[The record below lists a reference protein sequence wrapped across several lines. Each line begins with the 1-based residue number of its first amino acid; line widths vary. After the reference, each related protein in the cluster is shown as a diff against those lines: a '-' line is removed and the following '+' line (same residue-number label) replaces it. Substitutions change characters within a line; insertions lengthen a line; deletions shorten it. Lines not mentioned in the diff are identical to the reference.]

1 MELQDWK
8 LSELG
13 EDIWKKKYQR
23 NDESF
28 EQWLDRVSGGDKQVA
43 QLIVDKKFLFG
54 GRILS
59 NRSITDRGVTYSNCY
74 VIEPPHDSIEGI
86 YEAAMKLARTF
97 SYGGGCGVDI
107 STLRPK
113 GAEVHNAALTTSGAV
128 SFMDVLEQ
136 TARVIGQNGRRGALM
151 ISMDSS
157 HPDIHDFIDAKLDNK
172 LEKCNISVRM
182 SDDDMENK
190 PDILDHIALNN
201 YDWAEPGIL
210 YWDTIKRYNLLDEF
224 ANFEYAGVNPCVT
237 GDTLVQTTQGAV
249 AIKDLVGTQPYVYCM
264 DNDGKLVVKRATKVW
279 KTRKNAQLVEID
291 FNRGKLICT
300 PDHQIY
306 TRNRGWVA
314 AKDLKPKDRLN
325 GLGFSKGN
333 EINEMIKLTSDPKY
347 YKHHRFIME
356 QMGHSIQGKDVHHKD
371 NNHLNNVYSNLEVIA
386 HSKHSILTNQG
397 HECNCPQD
405 PVTGQFIPKE
415 CKCKRSKNDSVNI
428 DNTGK
433 NFIVK
438 SVTLLDYTED
448 VYDLTV
454 PELHNFIANN
464 IVIHNCA
471 EEPLPAGGSCLLG
484 ALNLSEFVEN
494 PFTDKAAFNIPEF
507 KSAVK
512 IAIRALNNV
521 LDEGLELHP
530 LEEQQ
535 QSVRDWR
542 QIGLGIMGF
551 ADMLLKMSCQ
561 YDSARALDII
571 DMVGK
576 TLVNTGL
583 EESALLAMDTEP
595 FPECDLRLILAS
607 TFITVLR
614 NSNVIEDNTIDLI
627 KRYGLRNSQLFTIAP
642 TGSIST
648 MLGVSGGVEPI
659 FATHYTR
666 KTESLHG
673 EDVFYKVYTPI
684 IQKMIDMQIIGEEE
698 VDNIA
703 TAQNID
709 PFDRVTIQAT
719 WQRFIDASISST
731 VNVTNDTTVETI
743 RDLYQAAWEEGC
755 KGLTIYR
762 AGCKKEGVL
771 VVDTPKEQTMENTIH
786 IPITDTSIDNCVAYG
801 TQLTTGCGS
810 LWMSVYFHKKTG
822 QLCHIFLDKGSTGG
836 CNSFMIGLSRMIS
849 YAGKLGGTVE
859 GICDQL
865 NSVPAC
871 PSYSVRTALKK
882 DTSAGKCCPS
892 AIGRALMEL
901 KQRYIEDHIEMSTGE
916 LKREEMTVNNCPE
929 CGAKLN
935 FTGGCNSCP
944 ECGYTKCD

>member
-59 NRSITDRGVTYSNCY
+59 NRGITDRGVTYSNCY

>member
-23 NDESF
+23 NGESF
-28 EQWLDRVSGGDKQVA
+28 EDWLERVSGGDLDVI

-59 NRSITDRGVTYSNCY
+59 NRGITNRGVTYSNCY
-74 VIEPPHDSIEGI
+74 VIAPPEDSIEGI

-224 ANFEYAGVNPCVT
+224 ANFEYAGVNPC
-237 GDTLVQTTQGAV
+237 
-249 AIKDLVGTQPYVYCM
+249 
-264 DNDGKLVVKRATKVW
+264 
-279 KTRKNAQLVEID
+279 
-291 FNRGKLICT
+291 
-300 PDHQIY
+300 
-306 TRNRGWVA
+306 
-314 AKDLKPKDRLN
+314 
-325 GLGFSKGN
+325 
-333 EINEMIKLTSDPKY
+333 
-347 YKHHRFIME
+347 
-356 QMGHSIQGKDVHHKD
+356 
-371 NNHLNNVYSNLEVIA
+371 
-386 HSKHSILTNQG
+386 
-397 HECNCPQD
+397 
-405 PVTGQFIPKE
+405 
-415 CKCKRSKNDSVNI
+415 
-428 DNTGK
+428 
-433 NFIVK
+433 
-438 SVTLLDYTED
+438 
-448 VYDLTV
+448 
-454 PELHNFIANN
+454 
-464 IVIHNCA
+464 A

-507 KSAVK
+507 KSAVR
-512 IAIRALNNV
+512 IAIRALNDV

-530 LEEQQ
+530 LEEQRN
-535 QSVRDWR
+535 SVRDWR

-666 KTESLHG
+666 KTQSLHG
-673 EDVFYKVYTPI
+673 EDVYYNVYTPI
-684 IQKMIDMQIIGEEE
+684 IQKMIDTGVISEEN
-698 VDNIA
+698 VSTIA

-709 PFDRVTIQAT
+709 PFDRVTIQAQ

-743 RDLYQAAWEEGC
+743 RDLYQAAWEDGC

-771 VVDTPKEQTMENTIH
+771 VVDTPKEQTMEDTIH

-901 KQRYIEDHIEMSTGE
+901 KQRYIKDYIEMNTEE
-916 LKREEMTVNNCPE
+916 LKQEEMTVNNCPE

-944 ECGYTKCD
+944 ECGWSRCS

>member
-23 NDESF
+23 NSENF
-28 EQWLDRVSGGDKQVA
+28 EQWLERVSGGDLDVI

-59 NRSITDRGVTYSNCY
+59 NRGITNRGVTYSNCY
-74 VIEPPHDSIEGI
+74 VIAPPEDSIEGI
-86 YEAAMKLARTF
+86 YITAMKLARTF

-182 SDDDMENK
+182 SAKDMENK
-190 PDILDHIALNN
+190 PEILDHIAANN

-210 YWDTIKRYNLLDEF
+210 YWDTIESYNLLDEF
-224 ANFEYAGVNPCVT
+224 KNFKYAGVNP
-237 GDTLVQTTQGAV
+237 
-249 AIKDLVGTQPYVYCM
+249 
-264 DNDGKLVVKRATKVW
+264 
-279 KTRKNAQLVEID
+279 
-291 FNRGKLICT
+291 
-300 PDHQIY
+300 
-306 TRNRGWVA
+306 
-314 AKDLKPKDRLN
+314 
-325 GLGFSKGN
+325 
-333 EINEMIKLTSDPKY
+333 
-347 YKHHRFIME
+347 
-356 QMGHSIQGKDVHHKD
+356 
-371 NNHLNNVYSNLEVIA
+371 
-386 HSKHSILTNQG
+386 
-397 HECNCPQD
+397 
-405 PVTGQFIPKE
+405 
-415 CKCKRSKNDSVNI
+415 
-428 DNTGK
+428 
-433 NFIVK
+433 
-438 SVTLLDYTED
+438 
-448 VYDLTV
+448 
-454 PELHNFIANN
+454 
-464 IVIHNCA
+464 CA

-494 PFTDKAAFNIPEF
+494 PFTPQAAFNIPEF
-507 KSAVK
+507 KHAVR

-521 LDEGLELHP
+521 LDEGLKLHP
-530 LEEQQ
+530 LDEQILT
-535 QSVRDWR
+535 VNDWR

-551 ADMLLKMSCQ
+551 ADMLLKMGCQ
-561 YDSARALDII
+561 YDSARALNII

-583 EESALLAMDTEP
+583 EESALLAMDTES
-595 FPECDLRLILAS
+595 FPKCENKKLLAS
-607 TFITVLR
+607 TFIQVLK
-614 NSNVIEDNTIDLI
+614 NSNVIEENTINLI
-627 KRYGLRNSQLFTIAP
+627 RQHGLRNSQLFTIAP

-684 IQKMIDMQIIGEEE
+684 IQKMIDMELIHEEN

-719 WQRFIDASISST
+719 WQKYIDASISST

-771 VVDTPKEQTMENTIH
+771 VVDTPKEQTKENTIH

-822 QLCHIFLDKGSTGG
+822 QLCHIFLDKGSQGG
-836 CNSFMIGLSRMIS
+836 CNSFMVGLSRMIS

-871 PSYSVRTALKK
+871 PSYTVRNAVKG
-882 DTSAGKCCPS
+882 DTSSGKCCPS
-892 AIGRALMEL
+892 AIGRALVEL
-901 KQRYIEDHIEMSTGE
+901 NQRYIADHNEMSTGE
-916 LKREEMTVNNCPE
+916 LKPEEVTVSKCPE

>member
-23 NDESF
+23 NGESF
-28 EQWLDRVSGGDKQVA
+28 EDWLERVSGGDTQVA

-59 NRSITDRGVTYSNCY
+59 NRGITDRGVTYSNCY

-224 ANFEYAGVNPCVT
+224 ANFEYAGVNPC
-237 GDTLVQTTQGAV
+237 
-249 AIKDLVGTQPYVYCM
+249 
-264 DNDGKLVVKRATKVW
+264 
-279 KTRKNAQLVEID
+279 
-291 FNRGKLICT
+291 
-300 PDHQIY
+300 
-306 TRNRGWVA
+306 
-314 AKDLKPKDRLN
+314 
-325 GLGFSKGN
+325 
-333 EINEMIKLTSDPKY
+333 
-347 YKHHRFIME
+347 
-356 QMGHSIQGKDVHHKD
+356 
-371 NNHLNNVYSNLEVIA
+371 
-386 HSKHSILTNQG
+386 
-397 HECNCPQD
+397 
-405 PVTGQFIPKE
+405 
-415 CKCKRSKNDSVNI
+415 
-428 DNTGK
+428 
-433 NFIVK
+433 
-438 SVTLLDYTED
+438 
-448 VYDLTV
+448 
-454 PELHNFIANN
+454 
-464 IVIHNCA
+464 A

-507 KSAVK
+507 KSAVR
-512 IAIRALNNV
+512 IAIRALNDV

-530 LEEQQ
+530 LEEQRE
-535 QSVRDWR
+535 SVRDWR

-673 EDVFYKVYTPI
+673 EDVYYNVYTPI
-684 IQKMIDMQIIGEEE
+684 IQKMIDMELIAEKN
-698 VDNIA
+698 VSTIA

-786 IPITDTSIDNCVAYG
+786 ISITDTSIDNCVAYG

-901 KQRYIEDHIEMSTGE
+901 KQRYIEDHIEVSTGE
-916 LKREEMTVNNCPE
+916 LKQEEMTVNNCPE

>member
-28 EQWLDRVSGGDKQVA
+28 DQWLERVSGGDTQVA

-59 NRSITDRGVTYSNCY
+59 NRGITDRGVTYSNCY

-224 ANFEYAGVNPCVT
+224 ANFEYAGVNPC
-237 GDTLVQTTQGAV
+237 
-249 AIKDLVGTQPYVYCM
+249 
-264 DNDGKLVVKRATKVW
+264 
-279 KTRKNAQLVEID
+279 
-291 FNRGKLICT
+291 
-300 PDHQIY
+300 
-306 TRNRGWVA
+306 
-314 AKDLKPKDRLN
+314 
-325 GLGFSKGN
+325 
-333 EINEMIKLTSDPKY
+333 
-347 YKHHRFIME
+347 
-356 QMGHSIQGKDVHHKD
+356 
-371 NNHLNNVYSNLEVIA
+371 
-386 HSKHSILTNQG
+386 
-397 HECNCPQD
+397 
-405 PVTGQFIPKE
+405 
-415 CKCKRSKNDSVNI
+415 
-428 DNTGK
+428 
-433 NFIVK
+433 
-438 SVTLLDYTED
+438 
-448 VYDLTV
+448 
-454 PELHNFIANN
+454 
-464 IVIHNCA
+464 A

-507 KSAVK
+507 KSAVR
-512 IAIRALNNV
+512 IAIRALNDV

-530 LEEQQ
+530 LEEQRE
-535 QSVRDWR
+535 SVRDWR

-666 KTESLHG
+666 KTQSLHG
-673 EDVFYKVYTPI
+673 EDVYYNVYTPI
-684 IQKMIDMQIIGEEE
+684 IQKMIDTKLIAEEN
-698 VDNIA
+698 VSTIA

-762 AGCKKEGVL
+762 AGCKKEGIL

-822 QLCHIFLDKGSTGG
+822 QLCHIFLDKGSQGG

-849 YAGKLGGTVE
+849 YVGKLGGTVE

>member
-23 NDESF
+23 NGESF
-28 EQWLDRVSGGDKQVA
+28 EDWLERVSGGDTQVA

-59 NRSITDRGVTYSNCY
+59 NRGITDRGVTYSNCY

-224 ANFEYAGVNPCVT
+224 AYFEYAGVNP
-237 GDTLVQTTQGAV
+237 
-249 AIKDLVGTQPYVYCM
+249 
-264 DNDGKLVVKRATKVW
+264 
-279 KTRKNAQLVEID
+279 
-291 FNRGKLICT
+291 
-300 PDHQIY
+300 
-306 TRNRGWVA
+306 
-314 AKDLKPKDRLN
+314 
-325 GLGFSKGN
+325 
-333 EINEMIKLTSDPKY
+333 
-347 YKHHRFIME
+347 
-356 QMGHSIQGKDVHHKD
+356 
-371 NNHLNNVYSNLEVIA
+371 
-386 HSKHSILTNQG
+386 
-397 HECNCPQD
+397 
-405 PVTGQFIPKE
+405 
-415 CKCKRSKNDSVNI
+415 
-428 DNTGK
+428 
-433 NFIVK
+433 
-438 SVTLLDYTED
+438 
-448 VYDLTV
+448 
-454 PELHNFIANN
+454 
-464 IVIHNCA
+464 CA

-507 KSAVK
+507 KSAVR
-512 IAIRALNNV
+512 IAIRGLNDV

-530 LEEQQ
+530 LEEQRE
-535 QSVRDWR
+535 SVRDWR

-583 EESALLAMDTEP
+583 EESALLAMDTES

-666 KTESLHG
+666 KTQSLHG
-673 EDVFYKVYTPI
+673 EDVYYNVYTPI
-684 IQKMIDMQIIGEEE
+684 IQKMIDMKLIAEEN
-698 VDNIA
+698 VSTIA

>member
-23 NDESF
+23 NGESF
-28 EQWLDRVSGGDKQVA
+28 EDWLERVSGGDLDVI

-59 NRSITDRGVTYSNCY
+59 NRGITNRGVTYSNCY
-74 VIEPPHDSIEGI
+74 VIAPPEDSIEGI
-86 YEAAMKLARTF
+86 YITAMKLARTF

-151 ISMDSS
+151 IRMDSS

-182 SDDDMENK
+182 SAKDMEDK
-190 PDILDHIALNN
+190 PEILDHIAANN

-210 YWDTIKRYNLLDEF
+210 YWDTIESYNLLDEF
-224 ANFEYAGVNPCVT
+224 TDFKYAGVNP
-237 GDTLVQTTQGAV
+237 
-249 AIKDLVGTQPYVYCM
+249 
-264 DNDGKLVVKRATKVW
+264 
-279 KTRKNAQLVEID
+279 
-291 FNRGKLICT
+291 
-300 PDHQIY
+300 
-306 TRNRGWVA
+306 
-314 AKDLKPKDRLN
+314 
-325 GLGFSKGN
+325 
-333 EINEMIKLTSDPKY
+333 
-347 YKHHRFIME
+347 
-356 QMGHSIQGKDVHHKD
+356 
-371 NNHLNNVYSNLEVIA
+371 
-386 HSKHSILTNQG
+386 
-397 HECNCPQD
+397 
-405 PVTGQFIPKE
+405 
-415 CKCKRSKNDSVNI
+415 
-428 DNTGK
+428 
-433 NFIVK
+433 
-438 SVTLLDYTED
+438 
-448 VYDLTV
+448 
-454 PELHNFIANN
+454 
-464 IVIHNCA
+464 CA

-494 PFTDKAAFNIPEF
+494 PFTPQAAFNIPEF
-507 KSAVK
+507 KHAVR

-521 LDEGLELHP
+521 LDEGLKLHP
-530 LEEQQ
+530 LDEQILT
-535 QSVRDWR
+535 VNDWR

-551 ADMLLKMSCQ
+551 ADMLLKMGCQ
-561 YDSARALDII
+561 YDSARALNII

-583 EESALLAMDTEP
+583 EESALLAMDTES
-595 FPECDLRLILAS
+595 FPKCENKKLLAS
-607 TFITVLR
+607 TFIQVLK
-614 NSNVIEDNTIDLI
+614 NSNVITENTINLI
-627 KRYGLRNSQLFTIAP
+627 RQHGLRNSQLFTIAP

-684 IQKMIDMQIIGEEE
+684 IQKMIDMELIHEEN

-719 WQRFIDASISST
+719 WQKYIDASISST

-771 VVDTPKEQTMENTIH
+771 VVDTPKEQTTENTIH

>member
-23 NDESF
+23 NGENF
-28 EQWLDRVSGGDKQVA
+28 EEWLERVSGGDLDVI

-59 NRSITDRGVTYSNCY
+59 NRGITNRGVTYSNCY
-74 VIEPPHDSIEGI
+74 VIAPPEDSIEGI
-86 YEAAMKLARTF
+86 YITAMKLARTF

-182 SDDDMENK
+182 SAKDMEDK
-190 PDILDHIALNN
+190 PEILDHIAANN

-210 YWDTIKRYNLLDEF
+210 YWDTIESYNLLDEF
-224 ANFEYAGVNPCVT
+224 TDFKYAGVNP
-237 GDTLVQTTQGAV
+237 
-249 AIKDLVGTQPYVYCM
+249 
-264 DNDGKLVVKRATKVW
+264 
-279 KTRKNAQLVEID
+279 
-291 FNRGKLICT
+291 
-300 PDHQIY
+300 
-306 TRNRGWVA
+306 
-314 AKDLKPKDRLN
+314 
-325 GLGFSKGN
+325 
-333 EINEMIKLTSDPKY
+333 
-347 YKHHRFIME
+347 
-356 QMGHSIQGKDVHHKD
+356 
-371 NNHLNNVYSNLEVIA
+371 
-386 HSKHSILTNQG
+386 
-397 HECNCPQD
+397 
-405 PVTGQFIPKE
+405 
-415 CKCKRSKNDSVNI
+415 
-428 DNTGK
+428 
-433 NFIVK
+433 
-438 SVTLLDYTED
+438 
-448 VYDLTV
+448 
-454 PELHNFIANN
+454 
-464 IVIHNCA
+464 CA

-494 PFTDKAAFNIPEF
+494 PFTPQAAFNIPEF
-507 KSAVK
+507 KHAVR

-521 LDEGLELHP
+521 LDEGLKLHP
-530 LEEQQ
+530 LDEQILT
-535 QSVRDWR
+535 VNDWR

-551 ADMLLKMSCQ
+551 ADMLLKMGCQ
-561 YDSARALDII
+561 YDSARALNII

-583 EESALLAMDTEP
+583 EESALLAMDIES
-595 FPECDLRLILAS
+595 FPKCENKKLLAS
-607 TFITVLR
+607 TFIQVLK
-614 NSNVIEDNTIDLI
+614 NSNVIEENTINLI
-627 KRYGLRNSQLFTIAP
+627 RQHGLRNSQLFTIAP

-684 IQKMIDMQIIGEEE
+684 IQKMIDMELIHEEN

-719 WQRFIDASISST
+719 WQKYIDASISST

-771 VVDTPKEQTMENTIH
+771 VVDKPKEQTTENTIH

-822 QLCHIFLDKGSTGG
+822 QLCHIFLDKGSQGG
-836 CNSFMIGLSRMIS
+836 CNSFMVGLSRMIS

-871 PSYSVRTALKK
+871 PSYTVRNAVKG
-882 DTSAGKCCPS
+882 DTSSGKCCPS
-892 AIGRALMEL
+892 AIGRALVEL
-901 KQRYIEDHIEMSTGE
+901 NQRYIADHNEMSTGE
-916 LKREEMTVNNCPE
+916 LKPEEVTVSKCPE

>member
-23 NDESF
+23 NGESF
-28 EQWLDRVSGGDKQVA
+28 DQWLDRVSGGDKQVA

-59 NRSITDRGVTYSNCY
+59 NRGITNRGVTYSNCY
-74 VIEPPHDSIEGI
+74 VIAPPEDSIEGI
-86 YEAAMKLARTF
+86 YTTAMKLARTF

-128 SFMDVLEQ
+128 SFMDVMEQ

-151 ISMDSS
+151 LSMDSS

-182 SDDDMENK
+182 SSKDMENK
-190 PDILDHIALNN
+190 PEILDHIAANN

-210 YWDTIKRYNLLDEF
+210 FWDTIESYNLLDEF
-224 ANFEYAGVNPCVT
+224 KDFKYAGVNP
-237 GDTLVQTTQGAV
+237 
-249 AIKDLVGTQPYVYCM
+249 
-264 DNDGKLVVKRATKVW
+264 
-279 KTRKNAQLVEID
+279 
-291 FNRGKLICT
+291 
-300 PDHQIY
+300 
-306 TRNRGWVA
+306 
-314 AKDLKPKDRLN
+314 
-325 GLGFSKGN
+325 
-333 EINEMIKLTSDPKY
+333 
-347 YKHHRFIME
+347 
-356 QMGHSIQGKDVHHKD
+356 
-371 NNHLNNVYSNLEVIA
+371 
-386 HSKHSILTNQG
+386 
-397 HECNCPQD
+397 
-405 PVTGQFIPKE
+405 
-415 CKCKRSKNDSVNI
+415 
-428 DNTGK
+428 
-433 NFIVK
+433 
-438 SVTLLDYTED
+438 
-448 VYDLTV
+448 
-454 PELHNFIANN
+454 
-464 IVIHNCA
+464 CA

-494 PFTDKAAFNIPEF
+494 PFTPQAAFNIPEF
-507 KSAVK
+507 KSAVR

-561 YDSARALDII
+561 YDSARALAII
-571 DMVGK
+571 DTVGK

-583 EESALLAMDTEP
+583 QESAILAKETEC
-595 FPECDLRLILAS
+595 FPKCNKKKLLAS
-607 TFITVLR
+607 TFLTVLKH
-614 NSNVIEDNTIDLI
+614 SNVIQDNTMNLI
-627 KRYGLRNSQLFTIAP
+627 KQYSLRNSQLFTIAP

-666 KTESLHG
+666 KTQSLHG
-673 EDVFYKVYTPI
+673 EDVFYNVYTPI
-684 IQKMIDMQIIGEEE
+684 IQTMIDMELIPEEK
-698 VDNIA
+698 VGNIA

-719 WQRFIDASISST
+719 WQKYIDASISST
-731 VNVTNDTTVETI
+731 VNVTNDTDVATI

-771 VVDTPKEQTMENTIH
+771 VVDTPKEQTSENTIQ
-786 IPITDTSIDNCVAYG
+786 IPLSDTSIDNCVAYG

-822 QLCHIFLDKGSTGG
+822 QLCHIFLDKGSQGG
-836 CNSFMIGLSRMIS
+836 CNSFMVGLSRMIS

-871 PSYSVRTALKK
+871 PSYTVRTVTKK
-882 DTSAGKCCPS
+882 DTSSGKCCPS

-901 KQRYIEDHIEMSTGE
+901 KQRYIADHNEMSTGE
-916 LKREEMTVNNCPE
+916 PKMEEVTVSKCPE

-944 ECGYTKCD
+944 ECGWSRCS

>member
-23 NDESF
+23 NGESF
-28 EQWLDRVSGGDKQVA
+28 EDWLERVSGGDTQVA

-59 NRSITDRGVTYSNCY
+59 NRGITDRGVTYSNCY

-190 PDILDHIALNN
+190 PDILNHIALNN

-210 YWDTIKRYNLLDEF
+210 YWDTIKRYNLLDKF
-224 ANFEYAGVNPCVT
+224 AYFEYAGVNP
-237 GDTLVQTTQGAV
+237 
-249 AIKDLVGTQPYVYCM
+249 
-264 DNDGKLVVKRATKVW
+264 
-279 KTRKNAQLVEID
+279 
-291 FNRGKLICT
+291 
-300 PDHQIY
+300 
-306 TRNRGWVA
+306 
-314 AKDLKPKDRLN
+314 
-325 GLGFSKGN
+325 
-333 EINEMIKLTSDPKY
+333 
-347 YKHHRFIME
+347 
-356 QMGHSIQGKDVHHKD
+356 
-371 NNHLNNVYSNLEVIA
+371 
-386 HSKHSILTNQG
+386 
-397 HECNCPQD
+397 
-405 PVTGQFIPKE
+405 
-415 CKCKRSKNDSVNI
+415 
-428 DNTGK
+428 
-433 NFIVK
+433 
-438 SVTLLDYTED
+438 
-448 VYDLTV
+448 
-454 PELHNFIANN
+454 
-464 IVIHNCA
+464 CA

-507 KSAVK
+507 KSAVR
-512 IAIRALNNV
+512 IAIRALNDV

-530 LEEQQ
+530 LEEQRN
-535 QSVRDWR
+535 SVRDWR

-673 EDVFYKVYTPI
+673 EDVYYNVYTPI
-684 IQKMIDMQIIGEEE
+684 IQKMIDTGVISEEN
-698 VDNIA
+698 VSTIA

-709 PFDRVTIQAT
+709 PFDRVTIQAQ

-916 LKREEMTVNNCPE
+916 LKQEEMTVNNCPE

>member
-23 NDESF
+23 NGESF
-28 EQWLDRVSGGDKQVA
+28 EDWLERVSGGDTQVA

-59 NRSITDRGVTYSNCY
+59 NRGITDRGVTYSNCY

-210 YWDTIKRYNLLDEF
+210 YWDTIKRYNLLDKF
-224 ANFEYAGVNPCVT
+224 AYFEYAGVNP
-237 GDTLVQTTQGAV
+237 
-249 AIKDLVGTQPYVYCM
+249 
-264 DNDGKLVVKRATKVW
+264 
-279 KTRKNAQLVEID
+279 
-291 FNRGKLICT
+291 
-300 PDHQIY
+300 
-306 TRNRGWVA
+306 
-314 AKDLKPKDRLN
+314 
-325 GLGFSKGN
+325 
-333 EINEMIKLTSDPKY
+333 
-347 YKHHRFIME
+347 
-356 QMGHSIQGKDVHHKD
+356 
-371 NNHLNNVYSNLEVIA
+371 
-386 HSKHSILTNQG
+386 
-397 HECNCPQD
+397 
-405 PVTGQFIPKE
+405 
-415 CKCKRSKNDSVNI
+415 
-428 DNTGK
+428 
-433 NFIVK
+433 
-438 SVTLLDYTED
+438 
-448 VYDLTV
+448 
-454 PELHNFIANN
+454 
-464 IVIHNCA
+464 CA

-507 KSAVK
+507 KSAVR
-512 IAIRALNNV
+512 IAIRALNDV

-530 LEEQQ
+530 LEEQRN
-535 QSVRDWR
+535 SVRDWR

-551 ADMLLKMSCQ
+551 ADMLLKMRCQ
-561 YDSARALDII
+561 YDSSRALDII
-571 DMVGK
+571 EIIGK

-583 EESALLAMDTEP
+583 EESALLAMDTES

-666 KTESLHG
+666 KTQSLHG
-673 EDVFYKVYTPI
+673 EDVYYNVYTPI
-684 IQKMIDMQIIGEEE
+684 IQKMIDTGVISEEN
-698 VDNIA
+698 VSTIA

-709 PFDRVTIQAT
+709 PFDRVTIQAQ

-743 RDLYQAAWEEGC
+743 RDLYQAAWEKGC

>member
-23 NDESF
+23 NGESF
-28 EQWLDRVSGGDKQVA
+28 EDWLERVSGGDLDVI

-59 NRSITDRGVTYSNCY
+59 NRGITNRGVTYSNCY
-74 VIEPPHDSIEGI
+74 VIAPPEDSIEGI
-86 YEAAMKLARTF
+86 YITAMKLARTF

-113 GAEVHNAALTTSGAV
+113 EAEVHNAALTTSGAV

-224 ANFEYAGVNPCVT
+224 ANFEYAGVNPC
-237 GDTLVQTTQGAV
+237 
-249 AIKDLVGTQPYVYCM
+249 
-264 DNDGKLVVKRATKVW
+264 
-279 KTRKNAQLVEID
+279 
-291 FNRGKLICT
+291 
-300 PDHQIY
+300 
-306 TRNRGWVA
+306 
-314 AKDLKPKDRLN
+314 
-325 GLGFSKGN
+325 
-333 EINEMIKLTSDPKY
+333 
-347 YKHHRFIME
+347 
-356 QMGHSIQGKDVHHKD
+356 
-371 NNHLNNVYSNLEVIA
+371 
-386 HSKHSILTNQG
+386 
-397 HECNCPQD
+397 
-405 PVTGQFIPKE
+405 
-415 CKCKRSKNDSVNI
+415 
-428 DNTGK
+428 
-433 NFIVK
+433 
-438 SVTLLDYTED
+438 
-448 VYDLTV
+448 
-454 PELHNFIANN
+454 
-464 IVIHNCA
+464 A

-507 KSAVK
+507 KSAVR
-512 IAIRALNNV
+512 IAIRALNDV

-530 LEEQQ
+530 LEEQRN
-535 QSVRDWR
+535 SVRDWR

-551 ADMLLKMSCQ
+551 ADMLLKMGCQ
-561 YDSARALDII
+561 YDSARALNII

-583 EESALLAMDTEP
+583 EESALLAMDTES
-595 FPECDLRLILAS
+595 FPKCENKKLLAS
-607 TFITVLR
+607 TFIQVLK
-614 NSNVIEDNTIDLI
+614 NSNVITENTINLI
-627 KRYGLRNSQLFTIAP
+627 RQHGLRNSQLFTIAP

-684 IQKMIDMQIIGEEE
+684 IQKMIDMELIHEEN

-719 WQRFIDASISST
+719 WQKYIDASISST

-743 RDLYQAAWEEGC
+743 RDLYQAAWEKGC

-771 VVDTPKEQTMENTIH
+771 VVDTPKEQTMEDTIH

-859 GICDQL
+859 GIYDQL

-871 PSYSVRTALKK
+871 PSYTVRNAVKG
-882 DTSAGKCCPS
+882 DTSSGKCCPS

-944 ECGYTKCD
+944 ECGWSRCS

>member
-23 NDESF
+23 NGESF
-28 EQWLDRVSGGDKQVA
+28 EDWLERVSGGDTQVA

-59 NRSITDRGVTYSNCY
+59 NRGITDRGVTYSNCY

-237 GDTLVQTTQGAV
+237 GDTLVQTIQGAV

-264 DNDGKLVVKRATKVW
+264 DKDGKLVVKRAIKVW
-279 KTRKNAQLVEID
+279 KTRENTQLVEID

-371 NNHLNNVYSNLEVIA
+371 NNHLNNVYSNLEVIS

-415 CKCKRSKNDSVNI
+415 CKCKRSKNDSVNV

-438 SVTLLDYTED
+438 SVTALDYTED

-507 KSAVK
+507 KSAVR
-512 IAIRALNNV
+512 IAIRALNDV

-530 LEEQQ
+530 LEEQRN
-535 QSVRDWR
+535 SVRDWR

-666 KTESLHG
+666 KTQSLHG
-673 EDVFYKVYTPI
+673 EDVYYNVYTPI
-684 IQKMIDMQIIGEEE
+684 IQKMIDTGVISEEN
-698 VDNIA
+698 VSTIA

-709 PFDRVTIQAT
+709 PFDRVTIQAQ

-743 RDLYQAAWEEGC
+743 RDLYQAAWEDGC

-771 VVDTPKEQTMENTIH
+771 VVDTPKEQTMEDTIH

-882 DTSAGKCCPS
+882 DTSAGKCCPN

-901 KQRYIEDHIEMSTGE
+901 KQRYIEDHIEMNTEE

-944 ECGYTKCD
+944 ECGWSRCS

>member
-23 NDESF
+23 NGENF
-28 EQWLDRVSGGDKQVA
+28 EQWLERVSGGDLDVI

-59 NRSITDRGVTYSNCY
+59 NRGITNRGVTYSNCY
-74 VIEPPHDSIEGI
+74 VIAPPEDSIEGI
-86 YEAAMKLARTF
+86 YITAMKLARTF

-182 SDDDMENK
+182 SAKDMEDK
-190 PDILDHIALNN
+190 PEILDHIAANN

-210 YWDTIKRYNLLDEF
+210 YWDTIESYNLLDEF
-224 ANFEYAGVNPCVT
+224 KDFKYAGVNP
-237 GDTLVQTTQGAV
+237 
-249 AIKDLVGTQPYVYCM
+249 
-264 DNDGKLVVKRATKVW
+264 
-279 KTRKNAQLVEID
+279 
-291 FNRGKLICT
+291 
-300 PDHQIY
+300 
-306 TRNRGWVA
+306 
-314 AKDLKPKDRLN
+314 
-325 GLGFSKGN
+325 
-333 EINEMIKLTSDPKY
+333 
-347 YKHHRFIME
+347 
-356 QMGHSIQGKDVHHKD
+356 
-371 NNHLNNVYSNLEVIA
+371 
-386 HSKHSILTNQG
+386 
-397 HECNCPQD
+397 
-405 PVTGQFIPKE
+405 
-415 CKCKRSKNDSVNI
+415 
-428 DNTGK
+428 
-433 NFIVK
+433 
-438 SVTLLDYTED
+438 
-448 VYDLTV
+448 
-454 PELHNFIANN
+454 
-464 IVIHNCA
+464 CA

-494 PFTDKAAFNIPEF
+494 PFTPQAAFNIPEF
-507 KSAVK
+507 KHAVR

-521 LDEGLELHP
+521 LDEGLKLHP
-530 LEEQQ
+530 LDEQILT
-535 QSVRDWR
+535 VNDWR

-551 ADMLLKMSCQ
+551 ADMLPKMGCQ
-561 YDSARALDII
+561 YDSARALNII

-583 EESALLAMDTEP
+583 EESALLAMDTES
-595 FPECDLRLILAS
+595 FPKCENKKLLAS
-607 TFITVLR
+607 TFIQVLK
-614 NSNVIEDNTIDLI
+614 NSNVIEENTINLI
-627 KRYGLRNSQLFTIAP
+627 RQHGLRNSQLFTIAP

-684 IQKMIDMQIIGEEE
+684 IQKMIDMELIHEEN

-719 WQRFIDASISST
+719 WQRYIDASISST
-731 VNVTNDTTVETI
+731 VNVTNDTDVATI

-822 QLCHIFLDKGSTGG
+822 QLCHIFLDKGSQGG
-836 CNSFMIGLSRMIS
+836 CNSFMVGLSRMIS

-871 PSYSVRTALKK
+871 PSYTVRNAVKG
-882 DTSAGKCCPS
+882 DTSSGKCCPS

-901 KQRYIEDHIEMSTGE
+901 KQRYIADHNEMSTGE
-916 LKREEMTVNNCPE
+916 LKPEEVTVSKCPE

>member
-23 NDESF
+23 NGENF
-28 EQWLDRVSGGDKQVA
+28 EQWLERVSGGDLDVI

-59 NRSITDRGVTYSNCY
+59 NRGITNRGVTYSNCY
-74 VIEPPHDSIEGI
+74 VIAPPEDSIEGI
-86 YEAAMKLARTF
+86 YITAMKLARTF

-182 SDDDMENK
+182 SDDDMEDK
-190 PDILDHIALNN
+190 PDILDHIAANN

-224 ANFEYAGVNPCVT
+224 ANFEYAGVNPC
-237 GDTLVQTTQGAV
+237 
-249 AIKDLVGTQPYVYCM
+249 
-264 DNDGKLVVKRATKVW
+264 
-279 KTRKNAQLVEID
+279 
-291 FNRGKLICT
+291 
-300 PDHQIY
+300 
-306 TRNRGWVA
+306 
-314 AKDLKPKDRLN
+314 
-325 GLGFSKGN
+325 
-333 EINEMIKLTSDPKY
+333 
-347 YKHHRFIME
+347 
-356 QMGHSIQGKDVHHKD
+356 
-371 NNHLNNVYSNLEVIA
+371 
-386 HSKHSILTNQG
+386 
-397 HECNCPQD
+397 
-405 PVTGQFIPKE
+405 
-415 CKCKRSKNDSVNI
+415 
-428 DNTGK
+428 
-433 NFIVK
+433 
-438 SVTLLDYTED
+438 
-448 VYDLTV
+448 
-454 PELHNFIANN
+454 
-464 IVIHNCA
+464 A

-494 PFTDKAAFNIPEF
+494 PFTPQAAFNIPEF
-507 KSAVK
+507 KHAIR

-521 LDEGLELHP
+521 LDEGLKLHP
-530 LEEQQ
+530 LDEQILT
-535 QSVRDWR
+535 VNDWR

-551 ADMLLKMSCQ
+551 ADMLLKMGCQ
-561 YDSARALDII
+561 YDSARALNII

-607 TFITVLR
+607 TFIQVLK
-614 NSNVIEDNTIDLI
+614 NSNVIESNTINLI
-627 KRYGLRNSQLFTIAP
+627 KQHGLRNSQLFTIAP

-684 IQKMIDMQIIGEEE
+684 IQKMIDMELIHEEN

-719 WQRFIDASISST
+719 WQKYIDASISST
-731 VNVTNDTTVETI
+731 VNVTNDTSVQTI

-822 QLCHIFLDKGSTGG
+822 QLCHIFLDKGSQGG
-836 CNSFMIGLSRMIS
+836 CNSFMVGLSRMIS

-871 PSYSVRTALKK
+871 PSYTVRNAVKG
-882 DTSAGKCCPS
+882 DTSSGKCCPS

-901 KQRYIEDHIEMSTGE
+901 KQRYIADHNEMNTGE
-916 LKREEMTVNNCPE
+916 LKMEEVTVSKCPE

>member
-23 NDESF
+23 NGESF
-28 EQWLDRVSGGDKQVA
+28 EDWLERVSGGDEQVA

-59 NRSITDRGVTYSNCY
+59 NRGITDRGVTYSNCY

-224 ANFEYAGVNPCVT
+224 AYFEYAGVNP
-237 GDTLVQTTQGAV
+237 
-249 AIKDLVGTQPYVYCM
+249 
-264 DNDGKLVVKRATKVW
+264 
-279 KTRKNAQLVEID
+279 
-291 FNRGKLICT
+291 
-300 PDHQIY
+300 
-306 TRNRGWVA
+306 
-314 AKDLKPKDRLN
+314 
-325 GLGFSKGN
+325 
-333 EINEMIKLTSDPKY
+333 
-347 YKHHRFIME
+347 
-356 QMGHSIQGKDVHHKD
+356 
-371 NNHLNNVYSNLEVIA
+371 
-386 HSKHSILTNQG
+386 
-397 HECNCPQD
+397 
-405 PVTGQFIPKE
+405 
-415 CKCKRSKNDSVNI
+415 
-428 DNTGK
+428 
-433 NFIVK
+433 
-438 SVTLLDYTED
+438 
-448 VYDLTV
+448 
-454 PELHNFIANN
+454 
-464 IVIHNCA
+464 CA

-507 KSAVK
+507 KSAVR
-512 IAIRALNNV
+512 IAIRALNDV

-530 LEEQQ
+530 LEEQRN
-535 QSVRDWR
+535 SVRDWR

-551 ADMLLKMSCQ
+551 ADMLLKMRCQ
-561 YDSARALDII
+561 YDSSRALDII
-571 DMVGK
+571 EIIGK

-583 EESALLAMDTEP
+583 EESALLAMDTES

-666 KTESLHG
+666 KTQSLHG
-673 EDVFYKVYTPI
+673 EDVYYNVYTPI
-684 IQKMIDMQIIGEEE
+684 IQKMIDTGVIAEEN
-698 VDNIA
+698 VSTIA

-731 VNVTNDTTVETI
+731 VNVTNDTSVETI
-743 RDLYQAAWEEGC
+743 RDLYQAAWQEGC

-771 VVDTPKEQTMENTIH
+771 VVDTPKEQTTENTIH

>member
-23 NDESF
+23 NGENFD
-28 EQWLDRVSGGDKQVA
+28 QWLDRVSGGDLDVI

-59 NRSITDRGVTYSNCY
+59 NRGITNRGVTYSNCY
-74 VIEPPHDSIEGI
+74 VIAPPEDSIEGI
-86 YEAAMKLARTF
+86 YTTAMKLARTF

-182 SDDDMENK
+182 SDEDMANK
-190 PDILDHIALNN
+190 PEILDHIAANN

-210 YWDTIKRYNLLDEF
+210 YWDTIESYNLLDEF
-224 ANFEYAGVNPCVT
+224 ANFEYAGVNP
-237 GDTLVQTTQGAV
+237 
-249 AIKDLVGTQPYVYCM
+249 
-264 DNDGKLVVKRATKVW
+264 
-279 KTRKNAQLVEID
+279 
-291 FNRGKLICT
+291 
-300 PDHQIY
+300 
-306 TRNRGWVA
+306 
-314 AKDLKPKDRLN
+314 
-325 GLGFSKGN
+325 
-333 EINEMIKLTSDPKY
+333 
-347 YKHHRFIME
+347 
-356 QMGHSIQGKDVHHKD
+356 
-371 NNHLNNVYSNLEVIA
+371 
-386 HSKHSILTNQG
+386 
-397 HECNCPQD
+397 
-405 PVTGQFIPKE
+405 
-415 CKCKRSKNDSVNI
+415 
-428 DNTGK
+428 
-433 NFIVK
+433 
-438 SVTLLDYTED
+438 
-448 VYDLTV
+448 
-454 PELHNFIANN
+454 
-464 IVIHNCA
+464 CA

-494 PFTDKAAFNIPEF
+494 PFTPQAAFNIPEF
-507 KSAVK
+507 KHAIR

-521 LDEGLELHP
+521 LDEGLKLHP
-530 LEEQQ
+530 LDEQILT
-535 QSVRDWR
+535 VNDWR

-551 ADMLLKMSCQ
+551 ADMLLKMGCQ
-561 YDSARALDII
+561 YDSARALNII

-583 EESALLAMDTEP
+583 EESALLAMDIES
-595 FPECDLRLILAS
+595 FPKCENKKLLAS
-607 TFITVLR
+607 TFIQVLK
-614 NSNVIEDNTIDLI
+614 NSNVIEENTINLI
-627 KRYGLRNSQLFTIAP
+627 RQHGLRNSQLFTIAP

-684 IQKMIDMQIIGEEE
+684 IQKMIDMELIHEEK

-719 WQRFIDASISST
+719 WQKYIDASISST
-731 VNVTNDTTVETI
+731 VNVTNDTSVQTI

-822 QLCHIFLDKGSTGG
+822 QLCHIFLDKGSQGG
-836 CNSFMIGLSRMIS
+836 CNSFMVGLSRMIS

-871 PSYSVRTALKK
+871 PSYTVRTVTKK
-882 DTSAGKCCPS
+882 DTSSGKCCPS

-901 KQRYIEDHIEMSTGE
+901 KQRYIADHNEMSTGE
-916 LKREEMTVNNCPE
+916 PNMEEVTVSNCPE

>member
-23 NDESF
+23 NGENF
-28 EQWLDRVSGGDKQVA
+28 EEWLERVSGGDLDVI

-59 NRSITDRGVTYSNCY
+59 NRGITNRGVTYSNCY
-74 VIEPPHDSIEGI
+74 VIAPPEDSIEGI
-86 YEAAMKLARTF
+86 YITAMKLARTF

-113 GAEVHNAALTTSGAV
+113 GAEVHNASLTTSGAV

-182 SDDDMENK
+182 SAKDMEDK
-190 PDILDHIALNN
+190 PEILDHIAANN

-210 YWDTIKRYNLLDEF
+210 YWDTIESYNLLDEF
-224 ANFEYAGVNPCVT
+224 KDFKYAGVNP
-237 GDTLVQTTQGAV
+237 
-249 AIKDLVGTQPYVYCM
+249 
-264 DNDGKLVVKRATKVW
+264 
-279 KTRKNAQLVEID
+279 
-291 FNRGKLICT
+291 
-300 PDHQIY
+300 
-306 TRNRGWVA
+306 
-314 AKDLKPKDRLN
+314 
-325 GLGFSKGN
+325 
-333 EINEMIKLTSDPKY
+333 
-347 YKHHRFIME
+347 
-356 QMGHSIQGKDVHHKD
+356 
-371 NNHLNNVYSNLEVIA
+371 
-386 HSKHSILTNQG
+386 
-397 HECNCPQD
+397 
-405 PVTGQFIPKE
+405 
-415 CKCKRSKNDSVNI
+415 
-428 DNTGK
+428 
-433 NFIVK
+433 
-438 SVTLLDYTED
+438 
-448 VYDLTV
+448 
-454 PELHNFIANN
+454 
-464 IVIHNCA
+464 CA

-494 PFTDKAAFNIPEF
+494 PFTPQAAFNIPEF
-507 KSAVK
+507 KHAVR

-521 LDEGLELHP
+521 LDEGLKLHP
-530 LEEQQ
+530 LDEQILT
-535 QSVRDWR
+535 VNDWR

-551 ADMLLKMSCQ
+551 ADMLLKMGCQ
-561 YDSARALDII
+561 YDSARALNII

-595 FPECDLRLILAS
+595 FPKCDKKKLLAS
-607 TFITVLR
+607 TFITVLK
-614 NSNVIEDNTIDLI
+614 NSNVIDSNTINLI
-627 KRYGLRNSQLFTIAP
+627 KQHGLRNSQLFTIAP

-684 IQKMIDMQIIGEEE
+684 IQKMIDTGVISEEN
-698 VDNIA
+698 VSTIA

-771 VVDTPKEQTMENTIH
+771 VVDTPKEQTTENTIH

-822 QLCHIFLDKGSTGG
+822 QLCHIFLDKGSQGG
-836 CNSFMIGLSRMIS
+836 CNSFMVGLSRMIS

-859 GICDQL
+859 GIYDQL

-871 PSYSVRTALKK
+871 PSYTVRSAVKG

-916 LKREEMTVNNCPE
+916 LKQEEMTVNNCPE

>member
-23 NDESF
+23 NGESF
-28 EQWLDRVSGGDKQVA
+28 EDWLERVSGGDTQVA

-59 NRSITDRGVTYSNCY
+59 NRGITDRGVTYSNCY

-224 ANFEYAGVNPCVT
+224 ANFEYAGVNPC
-237 GDTLVQTTQGAV
+237 
-249 AIKDLVGTQPYVYCM
+249 
-264 DNDGKLVVKRATKVW
+264 
-279 KTRKNAQLVEID
+279 
-291 FNRGKLICT
+291 
-300 PDHQIY
+300 
-306 TRNRGWVA
+306 
-314 AKDLKPKDRLN
+314 
-325 GLGFSKGN
+325 
-333 EINEMIKLTSDPKY
+333 
-347 YKHHRFIME
+347 
-356 QMGHSIQGKDVHHKD
+356 
-371 NNHLNNVYSNLEVIA
+371 
-386 HSKHSILTNQG
+386 
-397 HECNCPQD
+397 
-405 PVTGQFIPKE
+405 
-415 CKCKRSKNDSVNI
+415 
-428 DNTGK
+428 
-433 NFIVK
+433 
-438 SVTLLDYTED
+438 
-448 VYDLTV
+448 
-454 PELHNFIANN
+454 
-464 IVIHNCA
+464 A

-507 KSAVK
+507 KSAVR
-512 IAIRALNNV
+512 IAIRALNDV

-530 LEEQQ
+530 LEEQRN
-535 QSVRDWR
+535 SVRDWR

-666 KTESLHG
+666 KTQSLHG
-673 EDVFYKVYTPI
+673 EDVYYNVYTPI
-684 IQKMIDMQIIGEEE
+684 IQKMIDTGVISEEN
-698 VDNIA
+698 VSTIA

-709 PFDRVTIQAT
+709 PFDRVTIQAQ

-743 RDLYQAAWEEGC
+743 RDLYQAAWEDGC

-771 VVDTPKEQTMENTIH
+771 VVDTPKEQTMEDTIH

-916 LKREEMTVNNCPE
+916 LKQEEMTVNNCPE

-944 ECGYTKCD
+944 ECGWSRCS

>member
-23 NDESF
+23 NGESF
-28 EQWLDRVSGGDKQVA
+28 EDWLERVSGGDTQVA

-59 NRSITDRGVTYSNCY
+59 NRGITNRGVTYSNCY
-74 VIEPPHDSIEGI
+74 VIAPPEDSIEGI
-86 YEAAMKLARTF
+86 YITAMKLARTF

-128 SFMDVLEQ
+128 SFMDVFEQ

-151 ISMDSS
+151 LSMDSS

-182 SDDDMENK
+182 SDDDMEDK
-190 PDILDHIALNN
+190 PDILDHIAANN

-224 ANFEYAGVNPCVT
+224 ANFEYAGVNPC
-237 GDTLVQTTQGAV
+237 
-249 AIKDLVGTQPYVYCM
+249 
-264 DNDGKLVVKRATKVW
+264 
-279 KTRKNAQLVEID
+279 
-291 FNRGKLICT
+291 
-300 PDHQIY
+300 
-306 TRNRGWVA
+306 
-314 AKDLKPKDRLN
+314 
-325 GLGFSKGN
+325 
-333 EINEMIKLTSDPKY
+333 
-347 YKHHRFIME
+347 
-356 QMGHSIQGKDVHHKD
+356 
-371 NNHLNNVYSNLEVIA
+371 
-386 HSKHSILTNQG
+386 
-397 HECNCPQD
+397 
-405 PVTGQFIPKE
+405 
-415 CKCKRSKNDSVNI
+415 
-428 DNTGK
+428 
-433 NFIVK
+433 
-438 SVTLLDYTED
+438 
-448 VYDLTV
+448 
-454 PELHNFIANN
+454 
-464 IVIHNCA
+464 A

-494 PFTDKAAFNIPEF
+494 PFTPQAAFNIPEF
-507 KSAVK
+507 KHAVR

-521 LDEGLELHP
+521 LDEGLKLHP
-530 LEEQQ
+530 LDEQILT
-535 QSVRDWR
+535 VNDWR

-551 ADMLLKMSCQ
+551 ADMLLKMGCQ
-561 YDSARALDII
+561 YDSARALNII

-607 TFITVLR
+607 TFIQVLK
-614 NSNVIEDNTIDLI
+614 NSNVIEENTINLI
-627 KRYGLRNSQLFTIAP
+627 RQHGLRNSQLFTIAP

-684 IQKMIDMQIIGEEE
+684 IQKMIDMELIHEEN

-719 WQRFIDASISST
+719 WQKYIDASISST

>member
-23 NDESF
+23 NGESF
-28 EQWLDRVSGGDKQVA
+28 EDWLERVSGGDTQVA

-59 NRSITDRGVTYSNCY
+59 NRGITDRGVTYSNCY

-224 ANFEYAGVNPCVT
+224 ANFEYAGVNPC
-237 GDTLVQTTQGAV
+237 
-249 AIKDLVGTQPYVYCM
+249 
-264 DNDGKLVVKRATKVW
+264 
-279 KTRKNAQLVEID
+279 
-291 FNRGKLICT
+291 
-300 PDHQIY
+300 
-306 TRNRGWVA
+306 
-314 AKDLKPKDRLN
+314 
-325 GLGFSKGN
+325 
-333 EINEMIKLTSDPKY
+333 
-347 YKHHRFIME
+347 
-356 QMGHSIQGKDVHHKD
+356 
-371 NNHLNNVYSNLEVIA
+371 
-386 HSKHSILTNQG
+386 
-397 HECNCPQD
+397 
-405 PVTGQFIPKE
+405 
-415 CKCKRSKNDSVNI
+415 
-428 DNTGK
+428 
-433 NFIVK
+433 
-438 SVTLLDYTED
+438 
-448 VYDLTV
+448 
-454 PELHNFIANN
+454 
-464 IVIHNCA
+464 A

-507 KSAVK
+507 KSAVR
-512 IAIRALNNV
+512 IAIRALNDV

-530 LEEQQ
+530 LEEQRN
-535 QSVRDWR
+535 SVRDWR

-583 EESALLAMDTEP
+583 EKSALLAMDTEP

-673 EDVFYKVYTPI
+673 EDVYYNVYTPI
-684 IQKMIDMQIIGEEE
+684 IQKMIDMELIAEEN
-698 VDNIA
+698 VSTIA

-709 PFDRVTIQAT
+709 PFDRVTIQAQ

-771 VVDTPKEQTMENTIH
+771 VVDKPEEDTIH

-836 CNSFMIGLSRMIS
+836 CNSFMVGLSRLIS
-849 YAGKLGGTVE
+849 LAGKKGATVQE
-859 GICDQL
+859 IVDQL
-865 NSVPAC
+865 KSVPGC
-871 PSYSVRTALKK
+871 PSYTVRTAVKG

-892 AIGRALMEL
+892 AIGKALLEL
-901 KQRYIEDHIEMSTGE
+901 NRRFNSDHIEMSTGE
-916 LKREEMTVNNCPE
+916 LKQEEMTVNNCPE

-944 ECGYTKCD
+944 ECGWSRCS

>member
-23 NDESF
+23 NGESF
-28 EQWLDRVSGGDKQVA
+28 EDWLERVSGGDLDVI

-59 NRSITDRGVTYSNCY
+59 NRGITNRGVTYSNCY
-74 VIEPPHDSIEGI
+74 VIAPPEDSIEGI
-86 YEAAMKLARTF
+86 YITAMKLARTF

-107 STLRPK
+107 STLRPE

-182 SDDDMENK
+182 SAKDMEDK
-190 PDILDHIALNN
+190 PEILDHIAANN

-210 YWDTIKRYNLLDEF
+210 YWDTIESYNLLDEF
-224 ANFEYAGVNPCVT
+224 KDFKYAGVNP
-237 GDTLVQTTQGAV
+237 
-249 AIKDLVGTQPYVYCM
+249 
-264 DNDGKLVVKRATKVW
+264 
-279 KTRKNAQLVEID
+279 
-291 FNRGKLICT
+291 
-300 PDHQIY
+300 
-306 TRNRGWVA
+306 
-314 AKDLKPKDRLN
+314 
-325 GLGFSKGN
+325 
-333 EINEMIKLTSDPKY
+333 
-347 YKHHRFIME
+347 
-356 QMGHSIQGKDVHHKD
+356 
-371 NNHLNNVYSNLEVIA
+371 
-386 HSKHSILTNQG
+386 
-397 HECNCPQD
+397 
-405 PVTGQFIPKE
+405 
-415 CKCKRSKNDSVNI
+415 
-428 DNTGK
+428 
-433 NFIVK
+433 
-438 SVTLLDYTED
+438 
-448 VYDLTV
+448 
-454 PELHNFIANN
+454 
-464 IVIHNCA
+464 CA

-494 PFTDKAAFNIPEF
+494 PFTPQAAFNIPEF
-507 KSAVK
+507 KHAVR
-512 IAIRALNNV
+512 IAIRALNKV
-521 LDEGLELHP
+521 LDEGLKLHP
-530 LEEQQ
+530 LDEQILT
-535 QSVRDWR
+535 VNDWR

-551 ADMLLKMSCQ
+551 ADMLLKMGCQ
-561 YDSARALDII
+561 YDSARALNII

-583 EESALLAMDTEP
+583 EESALLAMDIEA
-595 FPECDLRLILAS
+595 FPKCENKKLLAS
-607 TFITVLR
+607 TFIQVLK
-614 NSNVIEDNTIDLI
+614 NSNVIEENTINLI
-627 KRYGLRNSQLFTIAP
+627 RQHGLRNSQLFTIAP

-684 IQKMIDMQIIGEEE
+684 IQKMIDMELIHEEN

-719 WQRFIDASISST
+719 WQKYIDASISST

-771 VVDTPKEQTMENTIH
+771 VVDTPKEQTTENTIH

-871 PSYSVRTALKK
+871 PSYTVRNAVKG

-892 AIGRALMEL
+892 AIGRALVEL
-901 KQRYIEDHIEMSTGE
+901 NQRYIADHNEMSTGE
-916 LKREEMTVNNCPE
+916 LKPEEVTVSKCPE

>member
-23 NDESF
+23 NGESF
-28 EQWLDRVSGGDKQVA
+28 EDWLERVSGGDTQVA

-59 NRSITDRGVTYSNCY
+59 NRGITDRGVTYSNCY

-224 ANFEYAGVNPCVT
+224 AYFEYAGVNP
-237 GDTLVQTTQGAV
+237 
-249 AIKDLVGTQPYVYCM
+249 
-264 DNDGKLVVKRATKVW
+264 
-279 KTRKNAQLVEID
+279 
-291 FNRGKLICT
+291 
-300 PDHQIY
+300 
-306 TRNRGWVA
+306 
-314 AKDLKPKDRLN
+314 
-325 GLGFSKGN
+325 
-333 EINEMIKLTSDPKY
+333 
-347 YKHHRFIME
+347 
-356 QMGHSIQGKDVHHKD
+356 
-371 NNHLNNVYSNLEVIA
+371 
-386 HSKHSILTNQG
+386 
-397 HECNCPQD
+397 
-405 PVTGQFIPKE
+405 
-415 CKCKRSKNDSVNI
+415 
-428 DNTGK
+428 
-433 NFIVK
+433 
-438 SVTLLDYTED
+438 
-448 VYDLTV
+448 
-454 PELHNFIANN
+454 
-464 IVIHNCA
+464 CA

-507 KSAVK
+507 KSAVR
-512 IAIRALNNV
+512 IAIRALNDV

-530 LEEQQ
+530 LEEQRN
-535 QSVRDWR
+535 SVRDWR

-551 ADMLLKMSCQ
+551 ADMLLKMGCQ
-561 YDSARALDII
+561 YDSSRALDII
-571 DMVGK
+571 DMIGK

-583 EESALLAMDTEP
+583 EESALLAMDTES

-627 KRYGLRNSQLFTIAP
+627 KHYGLRNSQLFTIAP

-666 KTESLHG
+666 KTQSLHG
-673 EDVFYKVYTPI
+673 EDIYYNVYTPI
-684 IQKMIDMQIIGEEE
+684 IQKMIDMELIAEEN
-698 VDNIA
+698 VSTIA

-709 PFDRVTIQAT
+709 PFDRVTIQAQ

-916 LKREEMTVNNCPE
+916 IKREEMTVNNCPE

>member
-1 MELQDWK
+1 M
-8 LSELG
+8 
-13 EDIWKKKYQR
+13 
-23 NDESF
+23 
-28 EQWLDRVSGGDKQVA
+28 
-43 QLIVDKKFLFG
+43 DKKFLFG

-59 NRSITDRGVTYSNCY
+59 NRGITDRGVTYSNCY

-210 YWDTIKRYNLLDEF
+210 YWDTIKRYNLLDKF
-224 ANFEYAGVNPCVT
+224 AYFEYAGVNP
-237 GDTLVQTTQGAV
+237 
-249 AIKDLVGTQPYVYCM
+249 
-264 DNDGKLVVKRATKVW
+264 
-279 KTRKNAQLVEID
+279 
-291 FNRGKLICT
+291 
-300 PDHQIY
+300 
-306 TRNRGWVA
+306 
-314 AKDLKPKDRLN
+314 
-325 GLGFSKGN
+325 
-333 EINEMIKLTSDPKY
+333 
-347 YKHHRFIME
+347 
-356 QMGHSIQGKDVHHKD
+356 
-371 NNHLNNVYSNLEVIA
+371 
-386 HSKHSILTNQG
+386 
-397 HECNCPQD
+397 
-405 PVTGQFIPKE
+405 
-415 CKCKRSKNDSVNI
+415 
-428 DNTGK
+428 
-433 NFIVK
+433 
-438 SVTLLDYTED
+438 
-448 VYDLTV
+448 
-454 PELHNFIANN
+454 
-464 IVIHNCA
+464 CA

-507 KSAVK
+507 KSAVR
-512 IAIRALNNV
+512 IAIRALNDV

-530 LEEQQ
+530 LEEQRE
-535 QSVRDWR
+535 SVRDWR

-666 KTESLHG
+666 KTQSLHG
-673 EDVFYKVYTPI
+673 EDVYYNVYTPI
-684 IQKMIDMQIIGEEE
+684 IQKMIDTGVISEEN
-698 VDNIA
+698 VSTIA

-709 PFDRVTIQAT
+709 PFDRVTIQAQ

-771 VVDTPKEQTMENTIH
+771 VVDTSKEQTMENTIH

-849 YAGKLGGTVE
+849 YTGKLGGTVE

-916 LKREEMTVNNCPE
+916 LKQEEMTVNNCPE

-944 ECGYTKCD
+944 ECGWSRCS

>member
-23 NDESF
+23 NGENF
-28 EQWLDRVSGGDKQVA
+28 EEWLERVSGGDLDVI

-59 NRSITDRGVTYSNCY
+59 NRGITNRGVTYSNCY
-74 VIEPPHDSIEGI
+74 VIAPPEDSIEGI
-86 YEAAMKLARTF
+86 YITAMKLARTF

-182 SDDDMENK
+182 SAKDMEDK
-190 PDILDHIALNN
+190 PEILDHIAANN

-210 YWDTIKRYNLLDEF
+210 YWDTIESYNLLDEF
-224 ANFEYAGVNPCVT
+224 KDFKYAGVNP
-237 GDTLVQTTQGAV
+237 
-249 AIKDLVGTQPYVYCM
+249 
-264 DNDGKLVVKRATKVW
+264 
-279 KTRKNAQLVEID
+279 
-291 FNRGKLICT
+291 
-300 PDHQIY
+300 
-306 TRNRGWVA
+306 
-314 AKDLKPKDRLN
+314 
-325 GLGFSKGN
+325 
-333 EINEMIKLTSDPKY
+333 
-347 YKHHRFIME
+347 
-356 QMGHSIQGKDVHHKD
+356 
-371 NNHLNNVYSNLEVIA
+371 
-386 HSKHSILTNQG
+386 
-397 HECNCPQD
+397 
-405 PVTGQFIPKE
+405 
-415 CKCKRSKNDSVNI
+415 
-428 DNTGK
+428 
-433 NFIVK
+433 
-438 SVTLLDYTED
+438 
-448 VYDLTV
+448 
-454 PELHNFIANN
+454 
-464 IVIHNCA
+464 CA

-494 PFTDKAAFNIPEF
+494 PFTPQAAFNIPEF
-507 KSAVK
+507 KHAIR

-521 LDEGLELHP
+521 LDEGLKLHP
-530 LEEQQ
+530 LDEQILT
-535 QSVRDWR
+535 VNDWR

-551 ADMLLKMSCQ
+551 ADMLLKMGCQ
-561 YDSARALDII
+561 YDSARALNII

-583 EESALLAMDTEP
+583 EESALLAMDIES
-595 FPECDLRLILAS
+595 FPKCENKKLLAS
-607 TFITVLR
+607 TFIQVLK
-614 NSNVIEDNTIDLI
+614 NSNVIEENTINLI
-627 KRYGLRNSQLFTIAP
+627 RQHGLRNSQLFTIAP

-684 IQKMIDMQIIGEEE
+684 IQKMIDMELIHEEN

-719 WQRFIDASISST
+719 WQKYIDASISST

-771 VVDTPKEQTMENTIH
+771 VVDKPKEQTTENTIH

-822 QLCHIFLDKGSTGG
+822 QLCHIFLDKGSQGG
-836 CNSFMIGLSRMIS
+836 CNSFMVGLSRMIS

-871 PSYSVRTALKK
+871 PSYTVRNAVKG
-882 DTSAGKCCPS
+882 DTSSGKCCPS
-892 AIGRALMEL
+892 AIGRALVEL
-901 KQRYIEDHIEMSTGE
+901 NQRYIADHNEMSTGE
-916 LKREEMTVNNCPE
+916 LKPEEVTVSNCPE

>member
-23 NDESF
+23 NGENF

-59 NRSITDRGVTYSNCY
+59 NRGITNRGVTYSNCY
-74 VIEPPHDSIEGI
+74 VIAPPEDSIEGI
-86 YEAAMKLARTF
+86 YETAMKLARTF

-128 SFMDVLEQ
+128 SFMDVFEQ

-151 ISMDSS
+151 LSMDSS

-182 SDDDMENK
+182 SSKDMENK
-190 PDILDHIALNN
+190 PEILDHIAANN

-210 YWDTIKRYNLLDEF
+210 FWDTIESYNLLDEF
-224 ANFEYAGVNPCVT
+224 KDFKYAGVNP
-237 GDTLVQTTQGAV
+237 
-249 AIKDLVGTQPYVYCM
+249 
-264 DNDGKLVVKRATKVW
+264 
-279 KTRKNAQLVEID
+279 
-291 FNRGKLICT
+291 
-300 PDHQIY
+300 
-306 TRNRGWVA
+306 
-314 AKDLKPKDRLN
+314 
-325 GLGFSKGN
+325 
-333 EINEMIKLTSDPKY
+333 
-347 YKHHRFIME
+347 
-356 QMGHSIQGKDVHHKD
+356 
-371 NNHLNNVYSNLEVIA
+371 
-386 HSKHSILTNQG
+386 
-397 HECNCPQD
+397 
-405 PVTGQFIPKE
+405 
-415 CKCKRSKNDSVNI
+415 
-428 DNTGK
+428 
-433 NFIVK
+433 
-438 SVTLLDYTED
+438 
-448 VYDLTV
+448 
-454 PELHNFIANN
+454 
-464 IVIHNCA
+464 CA

-494 PFTDKAAFNIPEF
+494 PFTPQAAFNIPEF
-507 KSAVK
+507 KSAVR

-561 YDSARALDII
+561 YDSARALAII
-571 DMVGK
+571 DTIGK

-583 EESALLAMDTEP
+583 QESAILAKETEC
-595 FPECDLRLILAS
+595 FPKCNKKKLLAS
-607 TFITVLR
+607 TFLTVLKH
-614 NSNVIEDNTIDLI
+614 SNVIQDNTINLI
-627 KRYGLRNSQLFTIAP
+627 KQYSLRNSQLFTIAP

-666 KTESLHG
+666 KTQSLHG
-673 EDVFYKVYTPI
+673 EDVFYNVYTPI
-684 IQKMIDMQIIGEEE
+684 IQKMIDMELIEEE
-698 VDNIA
+698 KVGNIA

-719 WQRFIDASISST
+719 WQKYIDASISST

-743 RDLYQAAWEEGC
+743 RDLYQSAWEEGC

-771 VVDTPKEQTMENTIH
+771 VVDTPKEQTSENTIH
-786 IPITDTSIDNCVAYG
+786 IPLSDTSIDNCVAYG

-822 QLCHIFLDKGSTGG
+822 QLCHIFLDKGSQGG
-836 CNSFMIGLSRMIS
+836 CNSFMVGLSRMIS

-871 PSYSVRTALKK
+871 PSYTVRTVTKK
-882 DTSAGKCCPS
+882 DTSSGKCCPS

-901 KQRYIEDHIEMSTGE
+901 KQRYIADHNEMSTGE
-916 LKREEMTVNNCPE
+916 LKPEEVKVSNCPE

>member
-23 NDESF
+23 NGESF
-28 EQWLDRVSGGDKQVA
+28 EDWLERVSGGDLDVI

-59 NRSITDRGVTYSNCY
+59 NRGITDRGVTYSNCY
-74 VIEPPHDSIEGI
+74 VIAPPEDSIEGI
-86 YEAAMKLARTF
+86 YITAMKLARTF

-182 SDDDMENK
+182 SAKDMEDK
-190 PDILDHIALNN
+190 PEILDHIAANN

-210 YWDTIKRYNLLDEF
+210 YWDTIESYNLLDEF
-224 ANFEYAGVNPCVT
+224 KDFKYAGVNP
-237 GDTLVQTTQGAV
+237 
-249 AIKDLVGTQPYVYCM
+249 
-264 DNDGKLVVKRATKVW
+264 
-279 KTRKNAQLVEID
+279 
-291 FNRGKLICT
+291 
-300 PDHQIY
+300 
-306 TRNRGWVA
+306 
-314 AKDLKPKDRLN
+314 
-325 GLGFSKGN
+325 
-333 EINEMIKLTSDPKY
+333 
-347 YKHHRFIME
+347 
-356 QMGHSIQGKDVHHKD
+356 
-371 NNHLNNVYSNLEVIA
+371 
-386 HSKHSILTNQG
+386 
-397 HECNCPQD
+397 
-405 PVTGQFIPKE
+405 
-415 CKCKRSKNDSVNI
+415 
-428 DNTGK
+428 
-433 NFIVK
+433 
-438 SVTLLDYTED
+438 
-448 VYDLTV
+448 
-454 PELHNFIANN
+454 
-464 IVIHNCA
+464 CA

-494 PFTDKAAFNIPEF
+494 PFTPQAAFNIPEF
-507 KSAVK
+507 KHAVR

-521 LDEGLELHP
+521 LDEGLNLHP
-530 LEEQQ
+530 LDEQILT
-535 QSVRDWR
+535 VNDWR

-551 ADMLLKMSCQ
+551 ADMLLKMGCQ
-561 YDSARALDII
+561 YDSARALNII

-583 EESALLAMDTEP
+583 EESALLAMDTES
-595 FPECDLRLILAS
+595 FPKCENKKLLAS
-607 TFITVLR
+607 TFIQVLK
-614 NSNVIEDNTIDLI
+614 NSNVIEENTINLI
-627 KRYGLRNSQLFTIAP
+627 RQHGLRNSQLFTIAP

-684 IQKMIDMQIIGEEE
+684 IQKMIDTGVISEEN
-698 VDNIA
+698 VSTIA

-719 WQRFIDASISST
+719 WQKYIDASISST

-771 VVDTPKEQTMENTIH
+771 VVDTPKEQTTENTIH

-916 LKREEMTVNNCPE
+916 LKQEEMTVNNCPE

>member
-23 NDESF
+23 NGENF
-28 EQWLDRVSGGDKQVA
+28 EEWLERVSGGDLDVI

-59 NRSITDRGVTYSNCY
+59 NRGITNRGVTYSNCY
-74 VIEPPHDSIEGI
+74 VIAPPEDSIEGI
-86 YEAAMKLARTF
+86 YITAMKLARTF

-182 SDDDMENK
+182 SAKDMEDK
-190 PDILDHIALNN
+190 PEILDHIAANN

-210 YWDTIKRYNLLDEF
+210 YWDTIESYNLLDEF
-224 ANFEYAGVNPCVT
+224 KDFKYAGVNP
-237 GDTLVQTTQGAV
+237 
-249 AIKDLVGTQPYVYCM
+249 
-264 DNDGKLVVKRATKVW
+264 
-279 KTRKNAQLVEID
+279 
-291 FNRGKLICT
+291 
-300 PDHQIY
+300 
-306 TRNRGWVA
+306 
-314 AKDLKPKDRLN
+314 
-325 GLGFSKGN
+325 
-333 EINEMIKLTSDPKY
+333 
-347 YKHHRFIME
+347 
-356 QMGHSIQGKDVHHKD
+356 
-371 NNHLNNVYSNLEVIA
+371 
-386 HSKHSILTNQG
+386 
-397 HECNCPQD
+397 
-405 PVTGQFIPKE
+405 
-415 CKCKRSKNDSVNI
+415 
-428 DNTGK
+428 
-433 NFIVK
+433 
-438 SVTLLDYTED
+438 
-448 VYDLTV
+448 
-454 PELHNFIANN
+454 
-464 IVIHNCA
+464 CA

-494 PFTDKAAFNIPEF
+494 PFTPQAAFNIPEF
-507 KSAVK
+507 KHAVR

-521 LDEGLELHP
+521 LDEGLNLHP
-530 LEEQQ
+530 LDEQILT
-535 QSVRDWR
+535 VNDWR

-551 ADMLLKMSCQ
+551 ADMLLKMGCQ
-561 YDSARALDII
+561 YDSARALNII

-583 EESALLAMDTEP
+583 EESALLAMDIES
-595 FPECDLRLILAS
+595 FPKCENKKLLAS
-607 TFITVLR
+607 TFIQVLK
-614 NSNVIEDNTIDLI
+614 NSNVIEENTINLI
-627 KRYGLRNSQLFTIAP
+627 RQHGLRNSQLFTIAP

-684 IQKMIDMQIIGEEE
+684 IQKMIDTGVISEEN
-698 VDNIA
+698 VSTIA

-771 VVDTPKEQTMENTIH
+771 VVDTPKEQTTENTIH

-822 QLCHIFLDKGSTGG
+822 QLCHIFLDKGSQGG
-836 CNSFMIGLSRMIS
+836 CNSFMVGLSRMIS

-859 GICDQL
+859 GIYDQL

-871 PSYSVRTALKK
+871 PSYTVRSAVKG

-916 LKREEMTVNNCPE
+916 LKQEEMTVNNCPE

>member
-23 NDESF
+23 NGESF
-28 EQWLDRVSGGDKQVA
+28 EDWLERVSGGDLDVI

-59 NRSITDRGVTYSNCY
+59 NRGITNRGVTYSNCY
-74 VIEPPHDSIEGI
+74 VIAPPEDSIEGI
-86 YEAAMKLARTF
+86 YITAMKLARTF

-107 STLRPK
+107 STLRAK

-224 ANFEYAGVNPCVT
+224 ANFEYAGVNPC
-237 GDTLVQTTQGAV
+237 
-249 AIKDLVGTQPYVYCM
+249 
-264 DNDGKLVVKRATKVW
+264 
-279 KTRKNAQLVEID
+279 
-291 FNRGKLICT
+291 
-300 PDHQIY
+300 
-306 TRNRGWVA
+306 
-314 AKDLKPKDRLN
+314 
-325 GLGFSKGN
+325 
-333 EINEMIKLTSDPKY
+333 
-347 YKHHRFIME
+347 
-356 QMGHSIQGKDVHHKD
+356 
-371 NNHLNNVYSNLEVIA
+371 
-386 HSKHSILTNQG
+386 
-397 HECNCPQD
+397 
-405 PVTGQFIPKE
+405 
-415 CKCKRSKNDSVNI
+415 
-428 DNTGK
+428 
-433 NFIVK
+433 
-438 SVTLLDYTED
+438 
-448 VYDLTV
+448 
-454 PELHNFIANN
+454 
-464 IVIHNCA
+464 A

-507 KSAVK
+507 KHAVR

-530 LEEQQ
+530 LEEQRN
-535 QSVRDWR
+535 SVRDWR

-666 KTESLHG
+666 KTQSLHG
-673 EDVFYKVYTPI
+673 EDVYYNVYTPI
-684 IQKMIDMQIIGEEE
+684 IQKMIDTGVIAEEN
-698 VDNIA
+698 VSTIA

-709 PFDRVTIQAT
+709 PFDRVTIQAQ

-771 VVDTPKEQTMENTIH
+771 VVDTPKEQTMEDTIH

-810 LWMSVYFHKKTG
+810 LWMSVYFHKKTA

-916 LKREEMTVNNCPE
+916 LKQEEMTVNNCPE

-944 ECGYTKCD
+944 ECGWSRCS

>member
-23 NDESF
+23 NGENF
-28 EQWLDRVSGGDKQVA
+28 EQWLERVSGGDLDVI

-59 NRSITDRGVTYSNCY
+59 NRGITNRGVTYSNCY
-74 VIEPPHDSIEGI
+74 VIAPPEDSIEGI
-86 YEAAMKLARTF
+86 YITAMKLARTF

-182 SDDDMENK
+182 SAKDMENK
-190 PDILDHIALNN
+190 PEILDHIAANN

-210 YWDTIKRYNLLDEF
+210 YWDTIESYNLLDEF
-224 ANFEYAGVNPCVT
+224 KDFKYAGVNP
-237 GDTLVQTTQGAV
+237 
-249 AIKDLVGTQPYVYCM
+249 
-264 DNDGKLVVKRATKVW
+264 
-279 KTRKNAQLVEID
+279 
-291 FNRGKLICT
+291 
-300 PDHQIY
+300 
-306 TRNRGWVA
+306 
-314 AKDLKPKDRLN
+314 
-325 GLGFSKGN
+325 
-333 EINEMIKLTSDPKY
+333 
-347 YKHHRFIME
+347 
-356 QMGHSIQGKDVHHKD
+356 
-371 NNHLNNVYSNLEVIA
+371 
-386 HSKHSILTNQG
+386 
-397 HECNCPQD
+397 
-405 PVTGQFIPKE
+405 
-415 CKCKRSKNDSVNI
+415 
-428 DNTGK
+428 
-433 NFIVK
+433 
-438 SVTLLDYTED
+438 
-448 VYDLTV
+448 
-454 PELHNFIANN
+454 
-464 IVIHNCA
+464 CA

-494 PFTDKAAFNIPEF
+494 PFTPQAAFNIPEF
-507 KSAVK
+507 KHAVR

-521 LDEGLELHP
+521 LDEGLKLHP
-530 LEEQQ
+530 LDEQILT
-535 QSVRDWR
+535 VNDWR

-551 ADMLLKMSCQ
+551 ADMLLKMGCQ
-561 YDSARALDII
+561 YDSARALNII

-583 EESALLAMDTEP
+583 EESALLAMDTES
-595 FPECDLRLILAS
+595 FPKCENKKLLAS
-607 TFITVLR
+607 TFIQVLK
-614 NSNVIEDNTIDLI
+614 NSNVIEENTINLI
-627 KRYGLRNSQLFTIAP
+627 RQHGLRNSQLFTIAP

-684 IQKMIDMQIIGEEE
+684 IQKMIDMELIHEEN

-719 WQRFIDASISST
+719 WQKYIDASISST

-771 VVDTPKEQTMENTIH
+771 VVDTPKEQTTENTIH

-822 QLCHIFLDKGSTGG
+822 QLCHIFLDKGSQGG
-836 CNSFMIGLSRMIS
+836 CNSFMVGLSRMIS

-871 PSYSVRTALKK
+871 PSYTVRTVTKK
-882 DTSAGKCCPS
+882 DTSSGKCCPS

-901 KQRYIEDHIEMSTGE
+901 KQRYIADHNEMSTGE
-916 LKREEMTVNNCPE
+916 LKPKEVTVSKCPE

>member
-23 NDESF
+23 NGESF
-28 EQWLDRVSGGDKQVA
+28 EDWLERVSGGDKQVA

-59 NRSITDRGVTYSNCY
+59 NRGITGRGVTYSNCY
-74 VIEPPHDSIEGI
+74 VIAPPEDSIEGI
-86 YEAAMKLARTF
+86 YETAMKLARTF

-128 SFMDVLEQ
+128 SFMDVFEQ

-151 ISMDSS
+151 LSMDSS

-182 SDDDMENK
+182 SAKDMENK
-190 PDILDHIALNN
+190 PEILDHIAANN

-210 YWDTIKRYNLLDEF
+210 FWDTIESYNLLDEF
-224 ANFEYAGVNPCVT
+224 KDFKYAGVNP
-237 GDTLVQTTQGAV
+237 
-249 AIKDLVGTQPYVYCM
+249 
-264 DNDGKLVVKRATKVW
+264 
-279 KTRKNAQLVEID
+279 
-291 FNRGKLICT
+291 
-300 PDHQIY
+300 
-306 TRNRGWVA
+306 
-314 AKDLKPKDRLN
+314 
-325 GLGFSKGN
+325 
-333 EINEMIKLTSDPKY
+333 
-347 YKHHRFIME
+347 
-356 QMGHSIQGKDVHHKD
+356 
-371 NNHLNNVYSNLEVIA
+371 
-386 HSKHSILTNQG
+386 
-397 HECNCPQD
+397 
-405 PVTGQFIPKE
+405 
-415 CKCKRSKNDSVNI
+415 
-428 DNTGK
+428 
-433 NFIVK
+433 
-438 SVTLLDYTED
+438 
-448 VYDLTV
+448 
-454 PELHNFIANN
+454 
-464 IVIHNCA
+464 CA

-494 PFTDKAAFNIPEF
+494 PFTPQAAFNIPEF
-507 KSAVK
+507 KSAVR

-535 QSVRDWR
+535 ESVRDWR

-561 YDSARALDII
+561 YDSAKALNFIELI
-571 DMVGK
+571 GAI
-576 TLVNTGL
+576 LVDTGL
-583 EESALLAMDTEP
+583 NTSAELAKELGAFPRCDVDKLLN
-595 FPECDLRLILAS
+595 S
-607 TFITVLR
+607 KFIRYNYNTQGYIR
-614 NSNVIEDNTIDLI
+614 EATIDNI
-627 KRYGLRNSQLFTIAP
+627 KKYGLRNSQLFTIAP

-673 EDVFYKVYTPI
+673 EDVYYNVYTPI
-684 IQKMIDMQIIGEEE
+684 VQKMIDMELIHEEN

-771 VVDTPKEQTMENTIH
+771 VVDKPKEQTTDNTIH

-822 QLCHIFLDKGSTGG
+822 QLCHIFLDKGSQGG
-836 CNSFMIGLSRMIS
+836 CNSFMVGLSRMIS

-871 PSYSVRTALKK
+871 PSYTVRTVTKK
-882 DTSAGKCCPS
+882 DTSSGKCCPS

-901 KQRYIEDHIEMSTGE
+901 KQRYIADHNEMSTGE
-916 LKREEMTVNNCPE
+916 LKPEEVKVSNCPE

>member
-23 NDESF
+23 NGENF
-28 EQWLDRVSGGDKQVA
+28 EEWLERVSGGDLDVI

-59 NRSITDRGVTYSNCY
+59 NRGITNRGVTYSNCY
-74 VIEPPHDSIEGI
+74 VIAPPEDSIEGI
-86 YEAAMKLARTF
+86 YITAMKLARTF

-182 SDDDMENK
+182 SAKDMEDK
-190 PDILDHIALNN
+190 PEILDHIAANN

-210 YWDTIKRYNLLDEF
+210 YWDTIESYNLLDEF
-224 ANFEYAGVNPCVT
+224 KDFKYAGVNP
-237 GDTLVQTTQGAV
+237 
-249 AIKDLVGTQPYVYCM
+249 
-264 DNDGKLVVKRATKVW
+264 
-279 KTRKNAQLVEID
+279 
-291 FNRGKLICT
+291 
-300 PDHQIY
+300 
-306 TRNRGWVA
+306 
-314 AKDLKPKDRLN
+314 
-325 GLGFSKGN
+325 
-333 EINEMIKLTSDPKY
+333 
-347 YKHHRFIME
+347 
-356 QMGHSIQGKDVHHKD
+356 
-371 NNHLNNVYSNLEVIA
+371 
-386 HSKHSILTNQG
+386 
-397 HECNCPQD
+397 
-405 PVTGQFIPKE
+405 
-415 CKCKRSKNDSVNI
+415 
-428 DNTGK
+428 
-433 NFIVK
+433 
-438 SVTLLDYTED
+438 
-448 VYDLTV
+448 
-454 PELHNFIANN
+454 
-464 IVIHNCA
+464 CA

-494 PFTDKAAFNIPEF
+494 PFTPQAAFNIPEF
-507 KSAVK
+507 KHAVR

-521 LDEGLELHP
+521 LDEGLKLHP
-530 LEEQQ
+530 LDEQILT
-535 QSVRDWR
+535 VNDWR

-551 ADMLLKMSCQ
+551 ADMLLKMGCQ
-561 YDSARALDII
+561 YDSARALNII

-583 EESALLAMDTEP
+583 EESALLAMDTES
-595 FPECDLRLILAS
+595 FPKCENKKLLAS
-607 TFITVLR
+607 TFIQVLK
-614 NSNVIEDNTIDLI
+614 NSNVIESNTINLI
-627 KRYGLRNSQLFTIAP
+627 KQHGLRNSQLFTIAP

-684 IQKMIDMQIIGEEE
+684 IQKMINMELIHEDN

-719 WQRFIDASISST
+719 WQKYIDASISST

-771 VVDTPKEQTMENTIH
+771 VVDTPKEQTTENTIH

-822 QLCHIFLDKGSTGG
+822 QLCHIFLDKGSQGG
-836 CNSFMIGLSRMIS
+836 CNSFMVGLSRMIS

-871 PSYSVRTALKK
+871 PSYTVRNAVKG
-882 DTSAGKCCPS
+882 DTSSGKCCPS
-892 AIGRALMEL
+892 AIGRALVEL
-901 KQRYIEDHIEMSTGE
+901 NQRYIADHNEMSTGE
-916 LKREEMTVNNCPE
+916 LKPEEVTVSNCPE

>member
-23 NDESF
+23 NGESF
-28 EQWLDRVSGGDKQVA
+28 EDWLERVSGGDLDVI

-59 NRSITDRGVTYSNCY
+59 NRGITDRGVTYSNCY

-237 GDTLVQTTQGAV
+237 GDTLVQTIQGAV
-249 AIKDLVGTQPYVYCM
+249 AIKDLVGTEPYVYCM
-264 DNDGKLVVKRATKVW
+264 DKDGKLVVKRATKVW
-279 KTRKNAQLVEID
+279 KTRENAQLVEID

-415 CKCKRSKNDSVNI
+415 CKCKRSKNDSVNV

-438 SVTLLDYTED
+438 SVTALDYTED

-507 KSAVK
+507 KSAVR
-512 IAIRALNNV
+512 IAIRALNDV

-530 LEEQQ
+530 LEEQRN
-535 QSVRDWR
+535 SVRDWR

-666 KTESLHG
+666 KTQSLHG
-673 EDVFYKVYTPI
+673 EDVYYNVYTPI
-684 IQKMIDMQIIGEEE
+684 IQKMIDMELIAEEN
-698 VDNIA
+698 VSTIA

-709 PFDRVTIQAT
+709 PFDRVTIQAQ

-771 VVDTPKEQTMENTIH
+771 VVDTPKEQTMEDTIH

-901 KQRYIEDHIEMSTGE
+901 KQRYIADHIEMSTGE
-916 LKREEMTVNNCPE
+916 LKQEEMTANNCPE

-935 FTGGCNSCP
+935 FTGGCNSCS

>member
-23 NDESF
+23 NGESF
-28 EQWLDRVSGGDKQVA
+28 EDWLERVSGGDTQVA

-59 NRSITDRGVTYSNCY
+59 NRGITDRGVTYSNCY

-113 GAEVHNAALTTSGAV
+113 GAEVHNASLTTSGAV

-136 TARVIGQNGRRGALM
+136 TTRVIGQNGRRGALM

-224 ANFEYAGVNPCVT
+224 ANFEYAGVNPC
-237 GDTLVQTTQGAV
+237 
-249 AIKDLVGTQPYVYCM
+249 
-264 DNDGKLVVKRATKVW
+264 
-279 KTRKNAQLVEID
+279 
-291 FNRGKLICT
+291 
-300 PDHQIY
+300 
-306 TRNRGWVA
+306 
-314 AKDLKPKDRLN
+314 
-325 GLGFSKGN
+325 
-333 EINEMIKLTSDPKY
+333 
-347 YKHHRFIME
+347 
-356 QMGHSIQGKDVHHKD
+356 
-371 NNHLNNVYSNLEVIA
+371 
-386 HSKHSILTNQG
+386 
-397 HECNCPQD
+397 
-405 PVTGQFIPKE
+405 
-415 CKCKRSKNDSVNI
+415 
-428 DNTGK
+428 
-433 NFIVK
+433 
-438 SVTLLDYTED
+438 
-448 VYDLTV
+448 
-454 PELHNFIANN
+454 
-464 IVIHNCA
+464 A

-507 KSAVK
+507 KSVVR
-512 IAIRALNNV
+512 IAIRALNDV

-530 LEEQQ
+530 LEEQRD
-535 QSVRDWR
+535 SVRDWR

-673 EDVFYKVYTPI
+673 EDVYYNVYTPI
-684 IQKMIDMQIIGEEE
+684 IQKMIDMELIAEEN
-698 VDNIA
+698 VSTIA

-709 PFDRVTIQAT
+709 PFDRVTIQAQ

-743 RDLYQAAWEEGC
+743 RDLYQVAWEEGC

-771 VVDTPKEQTMENTIH
+771 VVDTSKEQTMENTIH

-822 QLCHIFLDKGSTGG
+822 QLCHIFLDKGSQGG

-849 YAGKLGGTVE
+849 YAGKLGATVE
-859 GICDQL
+859 DICDQL

-916 LKREEMTVNNCPE
+916 LKQEEMTVNNCPE

-944 ECGYTKCD
+944 ECGWSRCS